1 MYIMKNIL
9 FFLFIVFCAVTNS
22 EKVDLEKKV
31 DKINQFVIDIIYY
44 YERRLDQIKD
54 EIGKI
59 EFNIS
64 YCQYHYTYFDKR
76 IARLENKI
84 T

>member
-1 MYIMKNIL
+1 
-9 FFLFIVFCAVTNS
+9 
-22 EKVDLEKKV
+22 EKR
-31 DKINQFVIDIIYY
+31 F
-44 YERRLDQIKD
+44 DQIKD

-64 YCQYHYTYFDKR
+64 YCQYYQNYFDKR
-76 IARLENKI
+76 IERLENKI